1 MVTPPRAILRAAP
14 PSPPSAAALLERAR
28 RRRQQRG
35 AAVFVIVMVIT
46 LLSALGIWAAR
57 SATMVDVATG
67 HSRQALQVQYV
78 ADMGLQATTA
88 FMANGLANEFVRL
101 GRLGAE
107 RCTQGLDPTVFMRTP
122 FCYPFFSHDLSG
134 AFPQSLLVMG
144 AGHGQNSLG
153 HLGKNYLGS
162 QVGNLRGDFVVEMTD
177 IGPAPP
183 CRGCELDDVNT
194 AVKQASVILTAI
206 AAVHPDGAL
215 SGNACTALGSSTAGR
230 QMMRGHA
237 VIGPIFQ

>member
-1 MVTPPRAILRAAP
+1 MVTPPALPLRV
-14 PSPPSAAALLERAR
+14 LRAR
-28 RRRQQRG
+28 RRQRG
-35 AAVFVIVMVIT
+35 AAVFVVVLVIT
-46 LLSALGIWAAR
+46 LLSALGVWAAR

-67 HSRQALQVQYV
+67 HSRQALQVQYL
-78 ADMGLQATTA
+78 ADMGLQTTTA

-122 FCYPFFSHDLSG
+122 FCYPFFSNDLNR
-134 AFPQSLLVMG
+134 AFAQSLLVMN
-144 AGHGQNSLG
+144 ATAHGQNSLG
-153 HLGKNYLGS
+153 HLGKDYLGS
-162 QVGNLRGDFVVEMTD
+162 NVGNLRGDFVVEMTD

-194 AVKQASVILTAI
+194 TVKQASVILTAI
-206 AAVHPDGAL
+206 AAVHPDGVLA
-215 SGNACTALGSSTAGR
+215 GNACTELGSSTAGR

>member
-1 MVTPPRAILRAAP
+1 MVSRSPNTVRRA
-14 PSPPSAAALLERAR
+14 PSPPKVLLERSR
-28 RRRQQRG
+28 RRRGQRG
-35 AAVFVIVMVIT
+35 AAVFVIVLVIT

-67 HSRQALQVQYV
+67 HSRQALQVQYL
-78 ADMGLQATTA
+78 ADMGLQTTTA

-107 RCTQGLDPTVFMRTP
+107 RCTQSLDPTVFLRTP
-122 FCYPFFSHDLSG
+122 FCYPFFSNDLNG
-134 AFPQSLLVMG
+134 AFAQNLLVMG
-144 AGHGQNSLG
+144 ATANGQNSLG
-153 HLGKNYLGS
+153 HLGTATAP
-162 QVGNLRGDFVVEMTD
+162 VNLRGDFVVEMTD

-194 AVKQASVILTAI
+194 TVKQASVILTAI
-206 AAVHPDGAL
+206 ASVHPDGAL
-215 SGNACTALGSSTAGR
+215 NGNACTALGASTAGR

>member
-1 MVTPPRAILRAAP
+1 MVTRPSTLPPQPR
-14 PSPPSAAALLERAR
+14 SAMALLERAR
-28 RRRQQRG
+28 RRREQRG

-67 HSRQALQVQYV
+67 HSRQALQVQYL
-78 ADMGLQATTA
+78 ADMGLQTTTA

-122 FCYPFFSHDLSG
+122 FCYPFFSNDLNG
-134 AFPQSLLVMG
+134 AFAQSLLVMN
-144 AGHGQNSLG
+144 ATAHGQNSLG
-153 HLGKNYLGS
+153 HLGKDYLGS
-162 QVGNLRGDFVVEMTD
+162 NVGNLRGDFVVEMTD

-194 AVKQASVILTAI
+194 TVKQASVILTAI
-206 AAVHPDGAL
+206 AAVHPDGVLA
-215 SGNACTALGSSTAGR
+215 GNACTELGSSTAGR